1 MSKSMG
7 RVIAAAEAAG
17 IGIAVTVLPD
27 STRTAEEAAKVCGC
41 TVAQIVKSLI
51 FQGTESGT
59 LKLFLVSGA
68 NRLDLERAAEA
79 AGEPIERADPRRV
92 REKTGFAIGGVAPIG
107 HLAPLPCWI
116 DADLMGFETVW
127 AAAGTPHAV
136 FDIAPGDLRH
146 ATGGT
151 VVALGG

>member
-1 MSKSMG
+1 MSKSTK
-7 RVIAAAEAAG
+7 RVVAAAEAAG

-27 STRTAEEAAKVCGC
+27 STRTAEEAAKACGC

-68 NRLDLERAAEA
+68 NRLDLIRAAEA
-79 AGEPIERADPRRV
+79 AGEAIERADPRRV
-92 REKTGFAIGGVAPIG
+92 RDETGFAIGGVAPIG
-107 HLAPLPCWI
+107 HLAPVPCWI
-116 DADLMGFETVW
+116 DADLMGFDTVW

-136 FDIAPGDLRH
+136 FDIAPASLVTL
-146 ATGGT
+146 TGGT
-151 VVALGG
+151 VADLTG